1 MNFTPSSL
9 GQKPDSAN
17 NLLKKKLNFVQS
29 LSNDPF
35 FKRENQ
41 EVDLS
46 MEDAGNENFNIENSN
61 TSAF

>member
-9 GQKPDSAN
+9 GQQPHSAN
-17 NLLKKKLNFVQS
+17 TLLKKKLNFVQS

-46 MEDAGNENFNIENSN
+46 MEDAGIENFNIENSN